1 MDKENIEQL
10 LTIMSKLRD
19 EKGGCPWDKKQTFES
34 VVPYTLEETYEVVD
48 AINNQD
54 WDNLK
59 EELGDLLFQ
68 VIFYS
73 QIAKE
78 KELFEFSDVVA
89 GINQKLTRR
98 HPHVFSDQVF
108 VSEEEISANWEL
120 EKAKERQEKQQ
131 SDTANP
137 SILDTVP
144 VALPA
149 LSRAKKLQSRCAKFG
164 FDWDTFEPVADKVKE
179 ELDEV
184 IEEVIQENP
193 DQDKI
198 EEELGDLLFSV
209 VNMARHLGKDPEQ
222 ALAKANHKFTRRFKA
237 VETKVTQKGL
247 VLQECSLDELD
258 LEWESVK
265 LDERN

>member
-10 LTIMSKLRD
+10 LTIMAKLRD
-19 EKGGCPWDKKQTFES
+19 EKSGCPWDKKQTFES
-34 VVPYTLEETYEVVD
+34 VIPYTIEETYEVVD

-54 WDNLK
+54 WGNLK

-78 KELFEFSDVVA
+78 KKLFDFSDVVS

-108 VSEEEISANWEL
+108 ANDQEIAANWER
-120 EKAKERQEKQQ
+120 EKAKERLEKQQ
-131 SDTANP
+131 DETLNLSV
-137 SILDTVP
+137 LDTVP

-149 LSRAKKLQSRCAKFG
+149 LSRARKLQSRCAKFG
-164 FDWDTFEPVADKVKE
+164 FDWDTFGPVADKVKE
-179 ELDEV
+179 EIDEV
-184 IEEVIQENP
+184 IEEVIQVNP

-222 ALAKANHKFTRRFKA
+222 ALAKANHKFARRFKG
-237 VETKVTQKGL
+237 VETKVTQKGK
-247 VLQECSLDELD
+247 VLEECSLEELD
-258 LEWESVK
+258 QEWENVK